1 MPNTYIG
8 TSAKMS
14 LTDFIKKSVERHPDA
29 EFEEYVDLIVELDEI
44 NDYNDLHNAICL
56 DAFYILPNGKQVKFG
71 AWNNQT
77 GVFWPD
83 EDVS

>member
-8 TSAKMS
+8 TSAKMP
-14 LTDFIKKSVERHPDA
+14 LTAFIKKACERHPDA
-29 EFEEYVDLIVELDEI
+29 QFEEYIDLIVELDEI
-44 NDYNDLHNAICL
+44 NDYNELHNAICL
-56 DAFYILPNGKQVKFG
+56 DALYILPNGKQVKFG
-71 AWNNQT
+71 SWNDQT